1 MVKEAHPFSV
11 ASAPK
16 DSPRKVT
23 FMVHRLGDFTRQVN
37 KIFRRWC
44 SCSSEIENVI
54 SVRKQRIRF
63 CLHKQCKWNLI
74 FSDHNSLISYLI

>member
-1 MVKEAHPFSV
+1 MSKEAHPFSV

-37 KIFRRWC
+37 KIPRGTKVKLEGPFGKFNDEVAN
-44 SCSSEIENVI
+44 S
-54 SVRKQRIRF
+54 KGRIT
-63 CLHKQCKWNLI
+63 W
-74 FSDHNSLISYLI
+74 

>member
-11 ASAPK
+11 ASVPK

-37 KIFRRWC
+37 KIPRGTKVKLEGAVW
-44 SCSSEIENVI
+44 
-54 SVRKQRIRF
+54 
-63 CLHKQCKWNLI
+63 
-74 FSDHNSLISYLI
+74 